1 MHSNAPSGDKATVAM
16 GLLPEFKAPEVATVI
31 RWLLRVILVAFLA
44 WVVRRSPE
52 QEEEEIEQEVEES
65 EHAKRAAALKSART
79 PPSSA
84 RLRQP
89 PQRREMPYQSVPRQ
103 RRPVNSESVDF
114 DAIIDKMSKPKD
126 MWEVRKGE
134 GPPQIIKRHSS
145 SELGEDGATTTSA
158 PSGRF
163 SKEPRKKK
171 EEESR
176 LLQDGN
182 SLLKKGVLHGHQR
195 PVTFIT
201 WNRDGNLIF
210 TCSKD
215 KRVCVWSFPDGECL
229 GSYEGHSGAVWACS
243 VTADSSWLVTS
254 GADSK
259 VLVWEARS
267 ARELARIELP
277 GVVRSVEWA
286 DGGTNGTNASKCE
299 RFVTAHNRFSS
310 HPAALTIYRF
320 DGTTI
325 EELLRM
331 SNLPTSATQV
341 RWADDRV
348 IASAHENGEL
358 IFWQAESGS
367 EIRRIQ
373 AHSAAVTKFDFSSD
387 HEMVATASTDMKV
400 KVWDLAEGS
409 EGKMLFHAETDR
421 PLNAVAL
428 NAVTRSAAIDPPDKA
443 GLRCFAIVAGGQDVR
458 DVAITSG
465 SSDQFDT
472 LLFRIDHSAEL
483 PSNLQAEGSSKGHFG
498 PVHTLACTAD
508 GTAMASGSE
517 DGCVRLHMFA
527 KNGNDTAEAVP
538 EVEK

>member
-1 MHSNAPSGDKATVAM
+1 MA
-16 GLLPEFKAPEVATVI
+16 
-31 RWLLRVILVAFLA
+31 
-44 WVVRRSPE
+44 
-52 QEEEEIEQEVEES
+52 
-65 EHAKRAAALKSART
+65 
-79 PPSSA
+79 
-84 RLRQP
+84 
-89 PQRREMPYQSVPRQ
+89 
-103 RRPVNSESVDF
+103 ESVDF

-134 GPPQIIKRHSS
+134 PPQIIKRHTS
-145 SELGEDGATTTSA
+145 SELGEGGAAEPSA
-158 PSGRF
+158 PSRRF
-163 SKEPRKKK
+163 AKERKSP
-171 EEESR
+171 ETNESS
-176 LLQDGN
+176 LLQDAN
-182 SLLKKGVLHGHQR
+182 SLLKKTMLHGHTR

-229 GSYEGHSGAVWACS
+229 GSYEGHSGAVWCCS
-243 VTADSSWLVTS
+243 VTADSSWLVSS

-259 VLVWEARS
+259 VLVWEARTS
-267 ARELARIELP
+267 RELARIELP

-286 DGGTNGTNASKCE
+286 GGGTNGTNGPKCE

-320 DGTTI
+320 DGTNI
-325 EELLRM
+325 EEQIRM

-341 RWADDRV
+341 RWADDHV
-348 IASAHENGEL
+348 IASSHENGEL
-358 IFWQAESGS
+358 LFWKAEDGS
-367 EIRRIQ
+367 EIRRIK
-373 AHSAAVTKFDFSSD
+373 AHEKSVTKFDFSID
-387 HEMVATASTDMKV
+387 CQMVATASADMKV

-409 EGKMLFHAETDR
+409 EGNMLFHAETDR

-428 NAVTRSAAIDPPDKA
+428 GPVTRNAAVTKA
-443 GLRCFAIVAGGQDVR
+443 GPRCCFAIAAGGQDVR

-483 PSNLQAEGSSKGHFG
+483 PSKLEADGSSKGHFG
-498 PVHTLACTAD
+498 PVHTLACTTD
-508 GTAMASGSE
+508 GSAMASGSE

-527 KNGNDTAEAVP
+527 KNGNATTEAAP
-538 EVEK
+538 EGEK